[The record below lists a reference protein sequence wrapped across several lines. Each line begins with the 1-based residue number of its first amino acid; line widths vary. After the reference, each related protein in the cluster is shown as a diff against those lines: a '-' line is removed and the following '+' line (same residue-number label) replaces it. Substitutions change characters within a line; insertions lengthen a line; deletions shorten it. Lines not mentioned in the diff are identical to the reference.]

1 MSNHKDNNNGQL
13 ADVLTN
19 PNSNEEKDLKSQN
32 TAALVKQ
39 FDDIGSQAQ
48 LYQGRILLELYARS
62 YSERMSFEE
71 FAKKEGI
78 EGCTLCALTHQHR
91 TRLMNLAKFFVE
103 PLTMEGISVTV
114 GYEISAPKNASVAEK
129 VYNLAVG
136 QCYSVKKIQEIIKE
150 EERGLKNNKTHSSD
164 AKVTYSKKV
173 TMTSEAIEV
182 MNFVR
187 NLKPDNFDLQ
197 NALVIFKTCYAKIKE
212 DIEGNV
218 IEGTVAV

>member
-1 MSNHKDNNNGQL
+1 MSNHKDNNGQL
-13 ADVLTN
+13 ADVSTN
-19 PNSNEEKDLKSQN
+19 PNSNEEKDLKIQN

-62 YSERMSFEE
+62 YSERISFEE

-78 EGCTLCALTHQHR
+78 EGSTLCALTHQHR

-103 PLTMEGISVTV
+103 PRKIEGISVTV
-114 GYEISAPKNASVAEK
+114 GYEISAPKNEKVAEK

-136 QCYSVKKIQEIIKE
+136 QCYSVKEIRAIIDKE
-150 EERGLKNNKTHSSD
+150 KLGLNKNKTQSPD
-164 AKVTYSKKV
+164 AKVEYSKKV
-173 TMTSEAIEV
+173 TMTREATEV

-187 NLKPDNFDLQ
+187 SLKPDNFDLKE
-197 NALVIFKTCYAKIKE
+197 ALVIFKTCYAKIKE

-218 IEGTVAV
+218 IDGTVAA